1 MAVSSDRS
9 QAGHTA
15 IAVRKH
21 ANTRRAARRGTRRT
35 ARARAQDSRARL
47 MMGEQQEARMAAAH
61 AGESERPSRRDARV
75 HARARGA
82 LSERALAACA
92 PESGQTYSPWGGPA
106 RVAMRAARRARA
118 ARGPALAAAAC
129 AAAGLAA
136 TCAALEASSDDP
148 ATVVAAALA
157 SGPGSCALVT
167 SLLVGDEIALTL
179 PGGGGEAPFALANDA
194 LRELLCANRI
204 PRAAPHD
211 DKPAAQVRQ
220 AAARRRWRL
229 LRATAA
235 RVCAPRRPHRRAVT
249 TFVTRRYFRRRT
261 AALLLGP
268 LRGSTPSQH
277 RTRPFC
283 GYGAPPGRR
292 EPRGAPAPPQAV
304 AQGGLRSVTDVTV
317 PPLAPHRPCRA

>member
-1 MAVSSDRS
+1 MAPSTRRRS
-9 QAGHTA
+9 TACPAANSPPRVAHSLSEA
-15 IAVRKH
+15 IALKPSLNGGG
-21 ANTRRAARRGTRRT
+21 ATR
-35 ARARAQDSRARL
+35 SK
-47 MMGEQQEARMAAAH
+47 AAAH

-204 PRAAPHD
+204 PRAAPFPHD

-220 AAARRRWRL
+220 AA
-229 LRATAA
+229 
-235 RVCAPRRPHRRAVT
+235 V
-249 TFVTRRYFRRRT
+249 RRRT
-261 AALLLGP
+261 AAPLPPLLPGVTFDVER
-268 LRGSTPSQH
+268 LRSSWG
-277 RTRPFC
+277 RC
-283 GYGAPPGRR
+283 AAAPPRSIGRAR
-292 EPRGAPAPPQAV
+292 FAGMEAPEGAVSHGARPRRRRAP
-304 AQGGLRSVTDVTV
+304 
-317 PPLAPHRPCRA
+317 RART